1 LLAAAPLHSY
11 RETRRIV
18 PIEASGRSLKLV
30 VSENETER
38 EFVVDKPSV
47 LLGRALSN
55 EIVLTDIKASRSH
68 ARFDWDGSAV
78 SISDLGSRNG
88 TFVNGLKVEN
98 AALGPGD
105 EVVVGDTRVRIEVVG
120 APETQLEAL
129 AVEPEDDLI
138 QTMIAPP
145 TIAVA
150 LNNTTV
156 PRLAVQAL
164 GETWEVELTDDVVTI
179 GRASSSGIAIDSNG
193 VSRKHAEVQH
203 RRDGFYI
210 VDLGSTNGTRFQGQR
225 IEERRLED
233 GDEFQVGPAQIV
245 FKAGFVAGDLQNE
258 TRIGL
263 GTMPTVIFVP
273 GIMGSELWR
282 GSERVWPNVK
292 LFLSRG
298 DAIKYPSD
306 LEARALVD
314 QVVLVPGLFKMDIY
328 GRLGDYLVDGLGY
341 ERGRDLFDFPYDW
354 RQDNRESAK
363 QLAAALDAWN
373 IKGPIV
379 IVAHSMGCLIS
390 RYYIEHLGGKRRIQ
404 RLIQLGG
411 PLRGSAKSIDMLMTG
426 KGMTPM
432 GFAAEDFRKTIST
445 FPSMYQLLPSIDCVF
460 DDQGYSINVLED
472 DSWVEERFRPFVHS
486 ARDFHR
492 ELPSRSSVSAICV
505 FGYGLK
511 TATEVRLT
519 RRRDGSWQRLAVA
532 REASGDTVVP
542 ESSATLHGAEI
553 HPVRQPHGTL
563 FLDNDVKM
571 RLKIEL
577 TKPF

>member
-1 LLAAAPLHSY
+1 
-11 RETRRIV
+11 
-18 PIEASGRSLKLV
+18 
-30 VSENETER
+30 
-38 EFVVDKPSV
+38 
-47 LLGRALSN
+47 
-55 EIVLTDIKASRSH
+55 
-68 ARFDWDGSAV
+68 
-78 SISDLGSRNG
+78 
-88 TFVNGLKVEN
+88 
-98 AALGPGD
+98 
-105 EVVVGDTRVRIEVVG
+105 
-120 APETQLEAL
+120 
-129 AVEPEDDLI
+129 
-138 QTMIAPP
+138 MIAPA

-150 LNNTTV
+150 LNDTSV
-156 PRLAVQAL
+156 PRLAIQAL
-164 GETWEVELTDDVVTI
+164 GETWEVQLDKEMVSI
-179 GRASSSGIAIDSNG
+179 GRGDANDIVIQSNA
-193 VSRKHAEVQH
+193 VSRQHAQVQR

-210 VDLGSTNGTRFQGQR
+210 VDLGSTNGTRHEGRR
-225 IEERRLED
+225 IEEHRLND

-245 FKAGFVAGDLQNE
+245 FKDAFRPADLQNE

-263 GTMPTVIFVP
+263 PAQMPTVIFVP
-273 GIMGSELWR
+273 GIMGSELWS

-298 DAIKYPSD
+298 MAIRYPSN

-354 RQDNRESAK
+354 RQDNRETAK
-363 QLAAALDAWN
+363 QLAAAIDAWD

-411 PLRGSAKSIDMLMTG
+411 PLRGSVKSIDMLMTG

-432 GFAAEDFRKTIST
+432 GFGADDFRKTIST
-445 FPSMYQLLPSIDCVF
+445 FPSMYQLLPSIDCVY
-460 DDQGYSINVLED
+460 DVEGTKINVLEEE
-472 DSWVEERFRPFVHS
+472 SWVAPEHVPLLRS

-492 ELPSRSSVSAICV
+492 ELPQKSSVSAICV

-511 TATEVRLT
+511 TTTEVRLQ
-519 RRRDGSWQRLAVA
+519 RRRDGSWQRLSVA

-542 ESSATLHGAEI
+542 EASATLPGSEI